1 MFRQFEL
8 AGVRLP
14 LQRQVWSRP
23 NVRAMSRRRRALRR
37 RRLQGIVLAP
47 PQRRHR
53 EARHG

>member
-1 MFRQFEL
+1 MFPQFEL
-8 AGVRLP
+8 VGVRLS
-14 LQRQVWSRP
+14 LQRQLWSRP

-37 RRLQGIVLAP
+37 RRFQGSVLAP